1 MKVEE
6 GELRFGTEI
15 HRIYS
20 VHPQYTVCLYTMCA
34 LNIQIRDIYFGW
46 LVVFVFF
53 VSIVSE
59 KSLADR
65 RRAGRP
71 INPFMTM
78 IRFSLRFMWKR
89 KNSFYIYFFC
99 VINRFTTQKLS
110 MGTPLTLP
118 ASLANNSTV
127 LGGGDGVSTY
137 IDVLIFM

>member
-1 MKVEE
+1 
-6 GELRFGTEI
+6 
-15 HRIYS
+15 
-20 VHPQYTVCLYTMCA
+20 MCA
-34 LNIQIRDIYFGW
+34 LNIQIRNFYFGW

-78 IRFSLRFMWKR
+78 IRFSLRLGGKKKF
-89 KNSFYIYFFC
+89 FLYIFF
-99 VINRFTTQKLS
+99 VINRFTTRKLS

-118 ASLANNSTV
+118 ASLAINSKV
-127 LGGGDGVSTY
+127 LGGGGGFFSTY
-137 IDVLIFM
+137 NRFGVE